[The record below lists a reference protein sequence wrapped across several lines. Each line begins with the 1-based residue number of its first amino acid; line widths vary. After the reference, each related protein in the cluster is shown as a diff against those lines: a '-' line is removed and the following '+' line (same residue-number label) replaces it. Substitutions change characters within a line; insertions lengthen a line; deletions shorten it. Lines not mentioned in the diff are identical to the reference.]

1 MAHNEGMATAG
12 FQGLRVLALESRRAP
27 EIAKLIRASGG
38 EPTVAPA
45 MREIPL
51 ESNQEALEFATRLL
65 EGEFDLAIFLT
76 GVGIRRLTE
85 IVESRYDRARFVE
98 ALRSIKIASRGPK
111 PNAAL
116 RELGVPITVTAPE
129 PCTWH
134 ELIGALDT
142 ALGPSLRGMRAAVQ
156 EYGATNPEL
165 LAALAERGV
174 ACTRVPVYHWA
185 LPLDL
190 EPLRNAV
197 RSIVAGAVDVLVFLT
212 AVQVVHLLQVAEQMG
227 EKDEL
232 LKAMRKTVVLS
243 IGPSTTEE
251 LTRAGIPPDM
261 EPSHPRMGILIHE
274 AAARAG
280 DLLQSKRPY

>member
-1 MAHNEGMATAG
+1 MATG
-12 FQGLRVLALESRRAP
+12 FDGLRVLALESRRAP

-51 ESNQEALEFATRLL
+51 ESNQEALEFAARLFA
-65 EGEFDLAIFLT
+65 GEFDLAIFLT

-85 IVESRYDRARFVE
+85 IVESRHNRTRFVE

-134 ELIGALDT
+134 ELIAAMDST
-142 ALGPSLRGMRAAVQ
+142 LGSSLRGMRAAVQ
-156 EYGATNPEL
+156 EYGTTNPEL

-174 ACTRVPVYHWA
+174 VCTRVPVYNWA
-185 LPLDL
+185 LPEDL
-190 EPLRNAV
+190 EPLRGAI

-212 AVQVVHLLQVAEQMG
+212 AVQVIHLMQVAEQMG
-227 EKDEL
+227 MKDDL
-232 LKAMRKTVVLS
+232 LKAMRKTVILS
-243 IGPSTTEE
+243 IGPNTTEE
-251 LTRAGIPPDM
+251 LVRVGISPDL

-274 AAARAG
+274 GAARAG

>member
-1 MAHNEGMATAG
+1 MAAG
-12 FQGLRVLALESRRAP
+12 GFDGLRVLALESRRAP

-51 ESNQEALEFATRLL
+51 ESNHEALDFAARLL
-65 EGEFDLAIFLT
+65 AGEFDLAIFLT
-76 GVGIRRLTE
+76 GVGIRRLTA

-116 RELGVPITVTAPE
+116 RELDVPITITAPE
-129 PCTWH
+129 PCTWR
-134 ELIGALDT
+134 ELIAAMDGTFGPALH
-142 ALGPSLRGMRAAVQ
+142 GMRAAVQ

-174 ACTRVPVYHWA
+174 ACTRVPVYQWA

-190 EPLRNAV
+190 ESLRDAV
-197 RSIVAGAVDVLVFLT
+197 RSIVAGEVDVLVLLT
-212 AVQVVHLLQVAEQMG
+212 AVQVVHLVQVAEQMG
-227 EKDEL
+227 AKDAL

-243 IGPSTTEE
+243 IGPSTTDE
-251 LTRAGIPPDM
+251 LARIGVRPDL

-274 AAARAG
+274 GAARAS
-280 DLLQSKRPY
+280 DLLKAKRPD

>member
-1 MAHNEGMATAG
+1 MATAG
-12 FQGLRVLALESRRAP
+12 FSGLRVLALESRRAP
-27 EIAKLIRASGG
+27 EIAKLIRSSGG
-38 EPTVAPA
+38 EPTVTPA

-51 ESNQEALEFATRLL
+51 ESNHEALDFAARLL
-65 EGEFDLAIFLT
+65 AGEFDLAIFLT

-85 IVESRYDRARFVE
+85 IVETRYDRARFVE
-98 ALRSIKIASRGPK
+98 ALRSIKVASRGPK

-116 RELGVPITVTAPE
+116 RELDVPIAVTAPE

-134 ELIGALDT
+134 ELVGALDAAFGP
-142 ALGPSLRGMRAAVQ
+142 ALHGMRAAVQ

-197 RSIVAGAVDVLVFLT
+197 RLIVAGAIDVLVFLT
-212 AVQVVHLLQVAEQMG
+212 GVQVVHLVQVAEQMG
-227 EKDEL
+227 AKDSL
-232 LKAMRKTVVLS
+232 LEAMRETVVLS

-251 LTRAGIPPDM
+251 LARVGIPPDL

-274 AAARAG
+274 GAVRAR
-280 DLLQSKRPY
+280 DLLKRKRSAR

>member
-1 MAHNEGMATAG
+1 MATAG
-12 FQGLRVLALESRRAP
+12 FSGLRVLALESRRAP

-51 ESNQEALEFATRLL
+51 ESNQEALDFAAHLL
-65 EGEFDLAIFLT
+65 GGEFDLAIFLT

-85 IVESRYDRARFVE
+85 IVETRYDRARFVE
-98 ALRSIKIASRGPK
+98 ALRSIKVASRGPK

-116 RELGVPITVTAPE
+116 RELDVPIAVTAPE

-134 ELIGALDT
+134 ELVGALDT
-142 ALGPSLRGMRAAVQ
+142 AFGPALRGMRAAVQ

-165 LAALAERGV
+165 LAALAERDV

-197 RSIVAGAVDVLVFLT
+197 RSIVAGEFDVLVFLT
-212 AVQVVHLLQVAEQMG
+212 AVQVVHLVQVAEQMG
-227 EKDEL
+227 AKDGL
-232 LKAMRKTVVLS
+232 LKGIRETVVLS

-251 LTRAGIPPDM
+251 LARVGILPDL

-274 AAARAG
+274 GAARANE
-280 DLLQSKRPY
+280 LLNRKRSVR

>member
-1 MAHNEGMATAG
+1 MAAG
-12 FQGLRVLALESRRAP
+12 GFDGLRVLALESRRAP

-38 EPTVAPA
+38 EPIVAPA

-51 ESNQEALEFATRLL
+51 ESNHEALDFAARLL
-65 EGEFDLAIFLT
+65 AGEFDLAIFLT

-116 RELGVPITVTAPE
+116 RELDVPITITAPE
-129 PCTWH
+129 PCTWR
-134 ELIGALDT
+134 ELIAAMDSTFGPALH
-142 ALGPSLRGMRAAVQ
+142 GMRAAVQ

-174 ACTRVPVYHWA
+174 ACTRVPVYQWA

-190 EPLRNAV
+190 ELLRDAI
-197 RSIVAGAVDVLVFLT
+197 RSIVAGEVDVLVLLT
-212 AVQVVHLLQVAEQMG
+212 AVQVVHLVQVAEQMG
-227 EKDEL
+227 AKDSL

-243 IGPSTTEE
+243 IGPSTTDE
-251 LTRAGIPPDM
+251 LARIGVRPDL

-274 AAARAG
+274 GAARAS
-280 DLLQSKRPY
+280 DLLRAKRPD

>member
-1 MAHNEGMATAG
+1 MATAG
-12 FQGLRVLALESRRAP
+12 FDGLRVLALESRRAP

-51 ESNQEALEFATRLL
+51 ESNQEALDFAARLL
-65 EGEFDLAIFLT
+65 GGEFDLVIFLT

-85 IVESRYDRARFVE
+85 IVETRYDRARFVE
-98 ALRSIKIASRGPK
+98 ALRRIKVASRGPK

-116 RELGVPITVTAPE
+116 RELDVPITITAPE
-129 PCTWH
+129 PCTWR
-134 ELIGALDT
+134 ELIVAMDS
-142 ALGPSLRGMRAAVQ
+142 AFGPSLRGMRAAVQ

-165 LAALAERGV
+165 LAALAERGI

-185 LPLDL
+185 LPLDV
-190 EPLRNAV
+190 EPLHNAV

-212 AVQVVHLLQVAEQMG
+212 AVQVVHLMQVAEQMG
-227 EKDEL
+227 AKDGL
-232 LKAMRKTVVLS
+232 LKAMRQTVVLS

-251 LTRAGIPPDM
+251 LARVGIPPDM

-280 DLLQSKRPY
+280 DLLKRKRPY

>member
-1 MAHNEGMATAG
+1 MATAG
-12 FQGLRVLALESRRAP
+12 FSGLRVLALESRRAP
-27 EIAKLIRASGG
+27 EIAKLIRSSGG

-51 ESNQEALEFATRLL
+51 ESNHEALDFAARLL
-65 EGEFDLAIFLT
+65 AGEFDLAIFLT

-85 IVESRYDRARFVE
+85 IVETRYDRARFVE
-98 ALRSIKIASRGPK
+98 ALRSIKVASRGPK

-116 RELGVPITVTAPE
+116 RELDVPIAVTAPE

-134 ELIGALDT
+134 ELVGALDAAFGP
-142 ALGPSLRGMRAAVQ
+142 ALHGMRAAVQ

-165 LAALAERGV
+165 LAALTERGV

-212 AVQVVHLLQVAEQMG
+212 AIQVVHLVQVAEQMG
-227 EKDEL
+227 AKDGL
-232 LKAMRKTVVLS
+232 LKAIGKTVVLS

-251 LTRAGIPPDM
+251 LARVGISPDL

-274 AAARAG
+274 GAARAG
-280 DLLQSKRPY
+280 DLLNRKRSVR

>member
-1 MAHNEGMATAG
+1 MAAG
-12 FQGLRVLALESRRAP
+12 GFDGLRVLALESRRAP

-38 EPTVAPA
+38 QPTVAPA

-51 ESNQEALEFATRLL
+51 ESNHEALDFAARLL
-65 EGEFDLAIFLT
+65 AGEFDLAIFLT

-85 IVESRYDRARFVE
+85 IVETRYDRARFVE
-98 ALRSIKIASRGPK
+98 ALRSIKVASRGPK

-116 RELGVPITVTAPE
+116 RELDVPIAVTAPE

-134 ELIGALDT
+134 ELVGALDT
-142 ALGPSLRGMRAAVQ
+142 AFGPALRGMRAAVQ

-185 LPLDL
+185 HPLDL

-197 RSIVAGAVDVLVFLT
+197 RSIVAGEFDVLVFLT
-212 AVQVVHLLQVAEQMG
+212 AVQVVHLVQVAEQMG
-227 EKDEL
+227 AKDGL
-232 LKAMRKTVVLS
+232 LKGIRETVVLS
-243 IGPSTTEE
+243 IGPSTTQE
-251 LTRAGIPPDM
+251 LARVGISPDL

-274 AAARAG
+274 GAGRAR
-280 DLLQSKRPY
+280 DLLKRKRSAR

>member
-1 MAHNEGMATAG
+1 MAKAG
-12 FQGLRVLALESRRAP
+12 FDGLRVLALESRRAP
-27 EIAKLIRASGG
+27 EIAKLIRTSGG
-38 EPTVAPA
+38 DPTVAPA

-51 ESNQEALEFATRLL
+51 ESNQEALDFAARLL
-65 EGEFDLAIFLT
+65 AGDFDLVIFLT

-85 IVESRYDRARFVE
+85 IVDSRYDRARFVE
-98 ALRSIKIASRGPK
+98 ALRNIKIASRGPK

-116 RELGVPITVTAPE
+116 RELDVPITVTAPE
-129 PCTWH
+129 PCTWR
-134 ELIGALDT
+134 ELIT
-142 ALGPSLRGMRAAVQ
+142 AMDSSFGPALRGMRAAVQ

-165 LAALAERGV
+165 LGALAERGV

-212 AVQVVHLLQVAEQMG
+212 AVQVVHLVQVAEQMG
-227 EKDEL
+227 AKDAL
-232 LKAMRKTVVLS
+232 LQAMRKTVVLS

-251 LTRAGIPPDM
+251 LARVGIPPDL

-274 AAARAG
+274 GAARAN
-280 DLLQSKRPY
+280 DLLRRKRPH

>member
-1 MAHNEGMATAG
+1 MATAG
-12 FQGLRVLALESRRAP
+12 FSGLRVLALESRRAP

-51 ESNQEALEFATRLL
+51 ESNREALDFAARLL
-65 EGEFDLAIFLT
+65 AGEFDLAIFLT

-85 IVESRYDRARFVE
+85 IVETRYDRARFVE
-98 ALRSIKIASRGPK
+98 ALRSIKVASRGPK

-116 RELGVPITVTAPE
+116 RELDVPIAVTAPE
-129 PCTWH
+129 PCTWR
-134 ELIGALDT
+134 ELIAAMDGAF
-142 ALGPSLRGMRAAVQ
+142 GPSLRGMRAAVQ

-165 LAALAERGV
+165 LAALEERGV

-197 RSIVAGAVDVLVFLT
+197 RLIVAGEVDVLVFLT
-212 AVQVVHLLQVAEQMG
+212 AVQVVHLVQVAEQMG
-227 EKDEL
+227 AKDGL
-232 LKAMRKTVVLS
+232 LKAIRETVVLS

-251 LTRAGIPPDM
+251 LARVGIPPDL

-274 AAARAG
+274 GAARAR
-280 DLLQSKRPY
+280 DLLKRKRPY

>member
-1 MAHNEGMATAG
+1 MATAG
-12 FQGLRVLALESRRAP
+12 FSGLRVLALESRRAP

-51 ESNQEALEFATRLL
+51 ESNQEALDFAARLL
-65 EGEFDLAIFLT
+65 AGEFDLAIFLT

-85 IVESRYDRARFVE
+85 IVETRYDRARFVE
-98 ALRSIKIASRGPK
+98 ALRSIKVASRGPK

-116 RELGVPITVTAPE
+116 RELDVPITVTAPE

-134 ELIGALDT
+134 ELVGALDT
-142 ALGPSLRGMRAAVQ
+142 AFGPSLRGMRAAVQ

-165 LAALAERGV
+165 LGALAERGV

-197 RSIVAGAVDVLVFLT
+197 RSLVAGAVDVLVLLT
-212 AVQVVHLLQVAEQMG
+212 AVQVVHLVQVAEQMG
-227 EKDEL
+227 DKDGL
-232 LKAMRKTVVLS
+232 LKAIRKTVILS
-243 IGPSTTEE
+243 IGPSTTQE
-251 LTRAGIPPDM
+251 LARVGISPDL

-274 AAARAG
+274 GAARAAE
-280 DLLQSKRPY
+280 LLNRKRSVR

>member
-1 MAHNEGMATAG
+1 MATAG
-12 FQGLRVLALESRRAP
+12 FSGLRVLALESRRAP

-51 ESNQEALEFATRLL
+51 ESNQEAL
-65 EGEFDLAIFLT
+65 DLP
-76 GVGIRRLTE
+76 
-85 IVESRYDRARFVE
+85 
-98 ALRSIKIASRGPK
+98 IA
-111 PNAAL
+111 
-116 RELGVPITVTAPE
+116 VTAPE

-134 ELIGALDT
+134 ELVGALDT
-142 ALGPSLRGMRAAVQ
+142 TFGPALRGMRAAVQ

-185 LPLDL
+185 LPVDL

-197 RSIVAGAVDVLVFLT
+197 RSIVAGEVDVLVFLT
-212 AVQVVHLLQVAEQMG
+212 AIQVVHLVQVAEQMG
-227 EKDEL
+227 AKDGL
-232 LKAMRKTVVLS
+232 LKAIRETVVLS

-251 LTRAGIPPDM
+251 LARVGISPDL

-274 AAARAG
+274 GAARAG
-280 DLLQSKRPY
+280 DMLKRKRSVR

>member
-1 MAHNEGMATAG
+1 MATGG
-12 FQGLRVLALESRRAP
+12 FDGMRVLALESRRAP

-51 ESNQEALEFATRLL
+51 ESNQEALQFAARLL
-65 EGEFDLAIFLT
+65 DGEFDLVIFLT

-85 IVESRYDRARFVE
+85 IVASQYDRARFVE
-98 ALRSIKIASRGPK
+98 ALRQVKIASRGPK

-134 ELIGALDT
+134 ELVAALDST
-142 ALGPSLRGMRAAVQ
+142 FGVSLRGLRAAVQ
-156 EYGATNPEL
+156 EYGTTNPEL
-165 LAALAERGV
+165 LAALADRGA

-185 LPLDL
+185 LPEDLD
-190 EPLRNAV
+190 PLRNAV
-197 RSIVAGAVDVLVFLT
+197 RATVSGAVDVLVFLT
-212 AVQVVHLLQVAEQMG
+212 AVQVIHLTQVAEQMG
-227 EKDEL
+227 MKDDL
-232 LKAMRKTVVLS
+232 LGAMRKIVVLS

-251 LTRAGIPPDM
+251 LARVGISPDL

-274 AAARAG
+274 GAARAG
-280 DLLQSKRPY
+280 

>member
-1 MAHNEGMATAG
+1 MATAG
-12 FQGLRVLALESRRAP
+12 FSGLRVLALESRRAP

-51 ESNQEALEFATRLL
+51 ESNQEALDFAARLL
-65 EGEFDLAIFLT
+65 AGEFDLAIFLT

-85 IVESRYDRARFVE
+85 IVETRYDRARFVE
-98 ALRSIKIASRGPK
+98 ALRSIKVASRGPK

-116 RELGVPITVTAPE
+116 RELDIPITVTAPE

-134 ELIGALDT
+134 ELVGALDT
-142 ALGPSLRGMRAAVQ
+142 AFGPSLRGMRAAVQ

-185 LPLDL
+185 LPLDM

-197 RSIVAGAVDVLVFLT
+197 RSIVAGAVDVLVLLT
-212 AVQVVHLLQVAEQMG
+212 AVQVVHLVQVAEQMG
-227 EKDEL
+227 AKDGL
-232 LKAMRKTVVLS
+232 LNAMRKTVILS
-243 IGPSTTEE
+243 IGPSTTQE
-251 LTRAGIPPDM
+251 LARIGIPPDM

-274 AAARAG
+274 GAGRAG
-280 DLLQSKRPY
+280 ELLNRKRGVR

>member
-1 MAHNEGMATAG
+1 MAAG
-12 FQGLRVLALESRRAP
+12 GFDGLRVLALESRRAP

-38 EPTVAPA
+38 EPIVAPA

-51 ESNQEALEFATRLL
+51 ESNQEALDFAARLL
-65 EGEFDLAIFLT
+65 AGEFDLAIFLT

-116 RELGVPITVTAPE
+116 RELDVPITITAPE
-129 PCTWH
+129 PCTWR
-134 ELIGALDT
+134 ELIAAMDSTFGPALH
-142 ALGPSLRGMRAAVQ
+142 GMRAAVQ

-174 ACTRVPVYHWA
+174 ACTRVPVYQWA

-190 EPLRNAV
+190 ELLRDAI
-197 RSIVAGAVDVLVFLT
+197 RSIVAGEVDVLVLLT
-212 AVQVVHLLQVAEQMG
+212 AVQVVHLVQVAEQMG
-227 EKDEL
+227 AKDSL

-243 IGPSTTEE
+243 IGPSTTDE
-251 LTRAGIPPDM
+251 LARIGVRPDL

-274 AAARAG
+274 GAARAS
-280 DLLQSKRPY
+280 DLLRAKRPD

>member
-1 MAHNEGMATAG
+1 MATAG
-12 FQGLRVLALESRRAP
+12 FSGLRVLALESRRAP

-51 ESNQEALEFATRLL
+51 ESNHEALDFAARLL
-65 EGEFDLAIFLT
+65 AGEFDLAIFLT

-85 IVESRYDRARFVE
+85 IVETRYDRARFVE
-98 ALRSIKIASRGPK
+98 ALRSIKVASRGPK

-116 RELGVPITVTAPE
+116 RELDVPITVTAPE

-134 ELIGALDT
+134 ELVGALDT
-142 ALGPSLRGMRAAVQ
+142 AFGPSLRGMRAAVQ

-165 LAALAERGV
+165 LAALAERDV

-197 RSIVAGAVDVLVFLT
+197 RSIVAGTVDVLVFLT
-212 AVQVVHLLQVAEQMG
+212 AVQVVHLVQVAEQMG
-227 EKDEL
+227 DKDGL
-232 LKAMRKTVVLS
+232 LKAIRKTVVLS
-243 IGPSTTEE
+243 IGPSTTQE
-251 LTRAGIPPDM
+251 LTRVGISPDL

-274 AAARAG
+274 GAVRAG
-280 DLLQSKRPY
+280 ELFHRKRSVR

>member
-1 MAHNEGMATAG
+1 MAMAG
-12 FQGLRVLALESRRAP
+12 FDGLRVLALESRRAP

-51 ESNQEALEFATRLL
+51 ESNQEALDFAARLL
-65 EGEFDLAIFLT
+65 GGEFDLVIFLT

-85 IVESRYDRARFVE
+85 IVETRYDRARFVE
-98 ALRSIKIASRGPK
+98 ALRRIKVASRGPK

-116 RELGVPITVTAPE
+116 RELDVPITITAPE
-129 PCTWH
+129 PCTWR
-134 ELIGALDT
+134 ELIAAMDSNF
-142 ALGPSLRGMRAAVQ
+142 GPSLRGMRAAVQ

-165 LAALAERGV
+165 LAAIAERGV

-185 LPLDL
+185 LPLDV
-190 EPLRNAV
+190 EPLHNAV

-212 AVQVVHLLQVAEQMG
+212 AVQVVHLMQVAEQMG
-227 EKDEL
+227 AKDGL
-232 LKAMRKTVVLS
+232 LKAMRQTVVLS

-251 LTRAGIPPDM
+251 LARVGIPPDM

-274 AAARAG
+274 GAARAG
-280 DLLQSKRPY
+280 DLLKRKRPY

>member
-1 MAHNEGMATAG
+1 MATAG
-12 FQGLRVLALESRRAP
+12 FEGLRVLALESRRAP

-51 ESNQEALEFATRLL
+51 ESNQEALEFAARLL
-65 EGEFDLAIFLT
+65 AGDFDLAIFLT

-85 IVESRYDRARFVE
+85 IVETQYDRARFAE
-98 ALRSIKIASRGPK
+98 ALRNIKVASRGPK

-116 RELGVPITVTAPE
+116 RELDVPISITAPE
-129 PCTWH
+129 PCTWR
-134 ELIGALDT
+134 ELIAAIDSNF
-142 ALGPSLRGMRAAVQ
+142 GPSLRGMRAAVQ

-185 LPLDL
+185 LPLDM
-190 EPLRNAV
+190 EPLRNAI

-212 AVQVVHLLQVAEQMG
+212 AVQVVHLVQVAEQMG
-227 EKDEL
+227 EKDDL

-251 LTRAGIPPDM
+251 LARIGIPPDL

-274 AAARAG
+274 GAARAG
-280 DLLQSKRPY
+280 DLLKRKRPH